1 MFPCLYIVRRSPTE
15 NSRRRMTVI
24 QSACDRT
31 STKSLHDGEFH
42 LPKCVPLVARPS
54 CICTAQNPTLGSDQ
68 RAWSFVAWL
77 WHAFIR
83 RNPIFHSISPKPG
96 CGEKKNKWKIELQTL
111 EEEEPTMGR
120 EFDEWQTEGRKLN
133 AEREKF
139 EEGENFFKVPIRRR
153 FVTWLSRSWRG
164 GQYSLHFKSSW
175 MLSQLELVPE
185 TCSMLC
191 Y

>member
-1 MFPCLYIVRRSPTE
+1 
-15 NSRRRMTVI
+15 MTVV
-24 QSACDRT
+24 QRACDRT
-31 STKSLHDGEFH
+31 STKILHDGEFH
-42 LPKCVPLVARPS
+42 LPKCDVPRVARPS
-54 CICTAQNPTLGSDQ
+54 CICTAQKSTLGSDQ
-68 RAWSFVAWL
+68 CAWSFVAWL

-96 CGEKKNKWKIELQTL
+96 CREKKNKWKIELQTS

-153 FVTWLSRSWRG
+153 FVTWLSRSWGWVNTLCISNHLECWANLNLYLKHARC
-164 GQYSLHFKSSW
+164 YVINNARVNASFALRCKAKS
-175 MLSQLELVPE
+175 
-185 TCSMLC
+185 
-191 Y
+191 